1 MKVCRKHGSDL
12 QECIVKSSIAPDPE
26 HEITI
31 WEDQEEF
38 QERDADG
45 SAPMSES
52 DSEDGMLTSPTF
64 VNLGFH

>member
-1 MKVCRKHGSDL
+1 MKVCCKHDSDL
-12 QECIVKSSIAPDPE
+12 QKGIVKSSMAPDPE

-64 VNLGFH
+64 VNLRFH